1 MRKALVIGLDNYNF
15 ARLNGCVNDA
25 NKITRLL
32 SRNEDGSKNFDVK
45 KLVDSE
51 NFGLRRAK
59 LKLEIE
65 NLFEGDSEIALFYF
79 SGHGMLNKTGGYI
92 VTPDYEPGDEGI
104 SMDYILDLANK
115 SKAKNKFIIL
125 DCCHSGK
132 MGNINTTNSTLSQMG
147 DGVIILTA
155 SREDESAIE
164 ENGHGIFTGLLLDAL
179 EGEASD
185 ILGNIT
191 MASIYSYIDS
201 SLGPWN
207 QRPIFKTNIS
217 TFTSVRKI
225 NPLIDMGILKSL
237 TKYFSTAEEI
247 YPLDKTY
254 EPEEKESIKEHT
266 EIFSK
271 LQKLV
276 SIGLVKPYGAEHMYF
291 AAINNKG
298 CKLTNL
304 GKMYWKLVKSD
315 RI

>member
-25 NKITRLL
+25 NEITEVL
-32 SRNEDGSKNFDVK
+32 SRNEDGSKNFHVK
-45 KLVDSE
+45 KLVDNE
-51 NFGLRRAK
+51 NFGLRRANI
-59 LKLEIE
+59 KLEIE
-65 NLFEGDSEIALFYF
+65 KLFSGDSDIALFYF

-115 SKAKNKFIIL
+115 SRVKNKFIIL
-125 DCCHSGK
+125 DCCNSGK
-132 MGNINTTNSTLSQMG
+132 MGNLNSINSNLSQMG

-155 SREDESAIE
+155 SREDESSIE
-164 ENGHGIFTGLLLDAL
+164 ENGHGIFTSLLLDAL
-179 EGEASD
+179 KGEASD

-191 MASIYSYIDS
+191 MASIYAYIDS

-225 NPLIDMGILKSL
+225 NPLIDINILKSL
-237 TKYFSTAEEI
+237 TKYFSTEEEI
-247 YPLDKTY
+247 YQLDKTY
-254 EPEEKESIKEHT
+254 EPEEKECIKEHT
-266 EIFSK
+266 KIFAK

-276 SIGLVKPYGAEHMYF
+276 SIGLVKPYEAEHMYF

-298 CKLTNL
+298 CRLTNL
-304 GKMYWKLVKSD
+304 GKMYWKLVKLD